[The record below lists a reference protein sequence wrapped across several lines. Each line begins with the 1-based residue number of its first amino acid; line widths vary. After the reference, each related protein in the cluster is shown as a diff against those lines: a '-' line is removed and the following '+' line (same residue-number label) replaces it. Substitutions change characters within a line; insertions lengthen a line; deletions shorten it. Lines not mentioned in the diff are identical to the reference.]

1 MTFPIEPTEPL
12 PTWATDG
19 GAVKVDPG
27 TTKRAEGWA
36 YAGPGLQYG
45 EAPPFPWVNNE
56 LYNNGTWATYFK
68 NALTYI
74 KSGTFDG
81 SVTAQTG
88 FTAITGNIIAS
99 AGEISSIGNITSD
112 NGDLNAP
119 SGNVNANLII
129 ASTALT
135 VKNGNKLSLYNVAE
149 TASTSFKSH
158 PTATQ
163 QDYILF
169 SSYPTVKNNISVC
182 DTSGNKS
189 WGRATSALGQSISYP
204 QIGYSD
210 KIVVN
215 NIALPSSGV
224 FVAAVTL
231 TMLPGKY
238 RFFGSVCLDS
248 TTGTNQILGL
258 VVSVSTNSAVPGIL
272 GDNMMS
278 ISAGI
283 STPFS
288 SLSQSVQYEDTFTVN
303 TVVYLNYKVFYGTI
317 QSTLANFSLKFELIG

>member
-88 FTAITGNIIAS
+88 FTATTGNITVLSGGITANSSITSTSGDIIAS
-99 AGEISSIGNITSD
+99 
-112 NGDLNAP
+112 
-119 SGNVNANLII
+119 SGNVNAYLII
-129 ASTALT
+129 ASGGLT
-135 VKNGNKLSLYNVAE
+135 VKNGNKLTLFNVAE
-149 TASTSFKSH
+149 TSATSFKSH

-163 QDYILF
+163 QDYILPPA
-169 SSYPTVKNNISVC
+169 YPTVSGQALTS
-182 DTSGNKS
+182 DTSGNITF
-189 WGRATSALGQSISYP
+189 GTP
-204 QIGYSD
+204 
-210 KIVVN
+210 KIVPLGNTTSQLSIPN
-215 NIALPSSGV
+215 NNWIN
-224 FVAAVTL
+224 L
-231 TMLPGKY
+231 TAPINIGIGHWLIGGTAN
-238 RFFGSVCLDS
+238 GSV
-248 TTGTNQILGL
+248 TNGSFVTILYVGL
-258 VVSVSTNSAVPGIL
+258 NPGSGPTDPSDLSL
-272 GDNMMS
+272 GINAARNET
-278 ISAGI
+278 AGI
-283 STPFS
+283 SGNSFFS
-288 SLSQSVQYEDTFTVN
+288 LNTGLRYIYVN
-303 TVVYLNYKVFYGTI
+303 TPVLLYHQIYSAGSA
-317 QSTLANFSLKFELIG
+317 STGGNFIAIPMGP

>member
-36 YAGPGLQYG
+36 QAGPGLQYG

-88 FTAITGNIIAS
+88 FTATTGDIIATTGDIIAP
-99 AGEISSIGNITSD
+99 AGEISSMGDITSD

-129 ASTALT
+129 ASQGLT
-135 VKNGNKLSLYNVAE
+135 VKNGNKLSLFNVAE
-149 TASTSFKSH
+149 TAATSFKSH

-163 QDYILF
+163 QDYILPPA
-169 SSYPTVKNNISVC
+169 YPTVSGQALTS
-182 DTSGNKS
+182 DTSGNITFGTPKIVPL
-189 WGRATSALGQSISYP
+189 GNTTSQISISNNNWINLTAP
-204 QIGYSD
+204 INIG
-210 KIVVN
+210 IGHWLIGGTAN
-215 NIALPSSGV
+215 
-224 FVAAVTL
+224 
-231 TMLPGKY
+231 
-238 RFFGSVCLDS
+238 GSVTNGSFVTILYVGLNPGSGPTDPS
-248 TTGTNQILGL
+248 DLSLGVNAARNQTAGVLGNSFFSLNTGLRYIYVNTPVLLYHQIY
-258 VVSVSTNSAVPGIL
+258 
-272 GDNMMS
+272 
-278 ISAGI
+278 SAG
-283 STPFS
+283 SAS
-288 SLSQSVQYEDTFTVN
+288 M
-303 TVVYLNYKVFYGTI
+303 GG
-317 QSTLANFSLKFELIG
+317 NFIAIPMGP